1 MATIKLLDRDIP
13 LKIEWLRSFLA
24 VADLGGFTRAAR
36 TLHLS
41 QPAVS
46 THVRELEENLGTR
59 LFEHVG
65 AKIRLT
71 RPGEAVAHEA
81 RRVLE
86 DVREL
91 VRAASD
97 SAGDVQGLV
106 KVGAST
112 TPGNYLLPGPLGAFE
127 RRYPKARARLTI
139 GNSGKIIDLLRANEV
154 DLGVVGLEPDPAQF
168 VSRPFYEDEIVL
180 FAGAEHPLARKRK
193 VEVAELSG
201 ERLILRES
209 ESATRRLI
217 DGWLARH
224 RVEPEVMELGCPE
237 TIKRV
242 AAAGLGVGALS
253 RLAIEWEARQG
264 RLKELR
270 VPDLPF
276 RRPLYL
282 VHHRRKRL
290 SRALQALLDLLPSAT
305 RRRGRGSI

>member
-1 MATIKLLDRDIP
+1 MKPIKLLDREAP

-24 VADLGGFTRAAR
+24 VMDQGGFTRAAKA
-36 TLHLS
+36 LHLS

-46 THVRELEENLGTR
+46 THVRELEENLGSR
-59 LFEHVG
+59 LFEKVG
-65 AKIRLT
+65 GKVRLT
-71 RPGEAVAHEA
+71 PPGEAVAHEA

-97 SAGDVQGLV
+97 SEGDVQGLV

-127 RRYPKARARLTI
+127 RRYPKARTTLAI

-168 VSRPFYEDEIVL
+168 VAKPFYQDEIVL
-180 FAGAEHPLARKRK
+180 FAAAGHPLARKRR
-193 VEVAELSG
+193 VSIEELSR
-201 ERLILRES
+201 ERLLLRER

-217 DGWLARH
+217 DAWLTRH
-224 RVEPEVMELGCPE
+224 RVEPAVMELGCPE

-242 AAAGLGVGALS
+242 AAAGLGLGALS
-253 RLAIEWEARQG
+253 RLAIGWEVKEG
-264 RLKELR
+264 RLKELT

-276 RRPLYL
+276 RRPLYV

-290 SRALQALLDLLPSAT
+290 SRGIQGLLQHLLRETPG
-305 RRRGRGSI
+305 RRP